1 MSLFRSYQ
9 IMGFLK
15 DSFKGSDTAFD
26 KARPADE
33 TLKWV
38 RSRFSRLG
46 MPIIQNTERVDKGRL
61 GIPVYVSR
69 YSPSISHLTGTP
81 MQMGKGATPAQAE
94 ASAVMEMVERFSLF
108 NFVKER
114 KHRFCRRMDFE
125 TGAVSLEDMLRAL
138 HLKDQSEDAV
148 SKAGGLIETLTFNWV
163 RAFCPAG
170 GEEFWLPLSWFW
182 PLNEYN
188 GSASGNSFEE
198 AAVQALSEVV
208 ERHVCSIVTH
218 KRLST
223 PTIEPDSI
231 KDLVA
236 RELLAKFQRLNIELV
251 LKDFSLD
258 LGIPTVGAIAWDPS
272 TFPASS
278 EIVYTAGTAPDPQRA
293 VIRALTEVAQL
304 AGDFDRE
311 GRYVESGLPKFSS
324 LDEASYVLDENVRV
338 CLESMPNCCS
348 ENFRLEVERLCRS
361 LADVGL
367 KAYLVDI
374 TYPELG
380 VPAVYAVVSGNH
392 FRDRARNLDV
402 AFHCARLVDSV
413 ERPQKALS
421 ILKAM
426 NDLYSE
432 RYDIA
437 FYTGHAHER
446 LGDYAEALKWY
457 DRAFMLNPLSD
468 EVASIYCHRGA
479 CYKELEDF
487 NKAIEELVLA
497 RDSNPE
503 LKEIHNLLGY
513 CFYRLGEHV
522 KAIEAFEQTIS
533 IDPGSAIDYANIASN
548 LRELDMKDA
557 AIKWYE
563 MALEL
568 DPDLSWAR
576 DKMRE
581 LQFISQD

>member
-1 MSLFRSYQ
+1 
-9 IMGFLK
+9 MGFLK
-15 DSFKGSDTAFD
+15 DSFKESGAALD

-38 RSRFSRLG
+38 QNRFDSLG
-46 MPIIQNTERVDKGRL
+46 VPILQDTERIDKGRL

-69 YSPSISHLTGTP
+69 YSPSVSRLTGTSR
-81 MQMGKGATPAQAE
+81 QMGKGATPVQAE
-94 ASAVMEMVERFSLF
+94 ASAVMELVERFSLF

-114 KHRFCRRMDFE
+114 EHRTCRRMDLE
-125 TGAVSLEDMLRAL
+125 AGAVPLEDMLKAL
-138 HLKDQSEDAV
+138 HLKYHDGEAI
-148 SKAGGLIETLTFNWV
+148 SKAGRLIETLTFDWV
-163 RAFCPAG
+163 KAFCPTDG
-170 GEEFWLPLSWFW
+170 GKFWLPFSWFW

-208 ERHVCSIVTH
+208 ERHVCSIITH
-218 KRLST
+218 KKLST
-223 PTIEPDSI
+223 PTIELNTI
-231 KDLVA
+231 KDPVA
-236 RELLAKFQRLNIELV
+236 RELLTKFQGLNIELV

-272 TFPASS
+272 TFPSSS

-311 GRYVESGLPKFSS
+311 GEYVESGLPKFSS
-324 LDEASYVLDENVRV
+324 LDEASYVLDNPSQVSV
-338 CLESMPNCCS
+338 ESMPNCSS
-348 ENFRLEVERLCRS
+348 ENFRLEVEGLCKA
-361 LADVGL
+361 LADIGL

-374 TYPELG
+374 TDPELA
-380 VPAVYAVVSGNH
+380 VPAVYAVIPGNH
-392 FRDRARNLDV
+392 FRDRTRNLDV
-402 AFHCARLVDSV
+402 AFHCARLVDST
-413 ERPQKALS
+413 EHPQKALS
-421 ILKAM
+421 ILTTID
-426 NDLYSE
+426 DLYSE
-432 RYDIA
+432 RYDTA
-437 FYTGHAHER
+437 FYTGHAHEQ

-457 DRAFMLNPLSD
+457 NRAFMLNPAPE
-468 EVASIYCHRGA
+468 EVASIYCHRGV

-487 NKAIEELVLA
+487 TKAIEELERA

-513 CFYRLGEHV
+513 CFYRIGKHV
-522 KAIEAFEQTIS
+522 KAIDAFEQAIS

-548 LRELDMKDA
+548 LQKLNMKDA
-557 AIKWYE
+557 AIRWYE

-568 DPDLSWAR
+568 NPDLSWAR
-576 DKMRE
+576 DKMQE
-581 LQFISQD
+581 LQALS